1 MKLPIFFWNRERVV
15 EMINAT
21 SYEKKSRAGFHKAIV
36 RSIIRHILVMS
47 KVLTSDYGRSSTSV
61 SKTVL
66 NNKKSEDNSY
76 VPLYNAYVHISAL
89 LI

>member
-1 MKLPIFFWNRERVV
+1 
-15 EMINAT
+15 MINAT

-36 RSIIRHILVMS
+36 RSIIRHILIMS
-47 KVLTSDYGRSSTSV
+47 IVLNSDYRRSSISF

-66 NNKKSEDNSY
+66 DNKKSEDNSY

>member
-1 MKLPIFFWNRERVV
+1 
-15 EMINAT
+15 MINAT

-36 RSIIRHILVMS
+36 RSIIRHILIMS
-47 KVLTSDYGRSSTSV
+47 IVLNSDYRRSSISF

-66 NNKKSEDNSY
+66 DNKKSEDNSY
-76 VPLYNAYVHISAL
+76 VPLYNTYVHIFAL

>member
-1 MKLPIFFWNRERVV
+1 MRLPFFWNRERVV

-36 RSIIRHILVMS
+36 RSLIRHILIMS
-47 KVLTSDYGRSSTSV
+47 IVLNSDYRRSSISV

-76 VPLYNAYVHISAL
+76 VPLYNAYVHISTL

>member
-1 MKLPIFFWNRERVV
+1 
-15 EMINAT
+15 MINAT
-21 SYEKKSRAGFHKAIV
+21 SYKKKSRVGFHKAIV
-36 RSIIRHILVMS
+36 RSIIRRILIMS
-47 KVLTSDYGRSSTSV
+47 IVLNSDYRRSSISV

-66 NNKKSEDNSY
+66 DNKKSEDNSY

>member
-1 MKLPIFFWNRERVV
+1 
-15 EMINAT
+15 MIIAT

-36 RSIIRHILVMS
+36 RSIIRHILIMS
-47 KVLTSDYGRSSTSV
+47 IVLNTDYRRSSISF

-66 NNKKSEDNSY
+66 DNKKSEDNSY
-76 VPLYNAYVHISAL
+76 VPLYNTYVHISAL